1 MRINNVVGF
10 SSGASVVNN
19 NLAGRNIAFERKL
32 KENEKKQFAT
42 DINTGYDILGKQ
54 VRAMIIHGPNFP
66 ESKSGINTGMG
77 SPYGQDEFNNFAKTF
92 GFTHIQLGP
101 TGARNH
107 GQRSHYLSSI
117 YEKDPALINLE
128 LLSGKDYAGILSKE
142 ELKEIVKENSA
153 IAPDDKNLK
162 RGSNYTRSNF
172 EKAELVAED
181 ALLEAYNNYVER
193 FNRDDGSIYHI
204 HREFEAFKADPKN
217 SWLDDYAVLHTI
229 ADEQYDGD
237 DWYLNWDKEDQD
249 LIPQV
254 QKGNKSAIRRYNEIL
269 EENAPEIDLYK
280 FKQYIASKQAHQDK
294 YSPSI
299 DIEKISDRIASQS
312 SFDIL
317 TNKDIFMDDWCIGAK
332 GGGYKGTPQLWGF
345 PLINPNSLFNPD
357 GSLGRGGEYI
367 KRKFVSALDGVDNIR
382 VDHVFAYANPYVYKT
397 SYANNPNN
405 WKHETVNG
413 KEIHYIDTTHLKG
426 NAGFMLD
433 KHFDWDKEGQ
443 YVSHLNIKGKENY
456 RRIIPEIIIP
466 ALIEAGLDEDEIDKM
481 AWETLGDWNPV
492 FSQEIRPSIG
502 LSGMHSLRYMPG
514 NHEEAHDNDYA
525 LVGTHDD
532 PPIQELVR
540 HPELGANG
548 VLDRNYL
555 AQFLKHSSTAP
566 KDYQGNPIADKLSN
580 QDLVKAKL
588 VELFASKPDK
598 FALNFTDFFGIAEQ
612 PNVPG
617 TNDDERPE
625 NWTLRLPQHFDDD
638 YYKALSD
645 FQHQYAVN
653 VPEIMRMAIE
663 YKLDNGEIPACE
675 TSSARNMIHKLSKWE
690 EILKQPEK

>member
-1 MRINNVVGF
+1 MKINNVVGLP
-10 SSGASVVNN
+10 SSVRVVNDST
-19 NLAGRNIAFERKL
+19 GRNVTFERRL
-32 KENEKKQFAT
+32 RENEKKQFSS
-42 DINTGYDILGKQ
+42 DLNTGYDILGKQ
-54 VRAMIIHGPNFP
+54 VRAMIVQGPNFP

-77 SPYGQDEFNNFAKTF
+77 SPYGQSEFNSFVNTF

-128 LLSGKDYAGILSKE
+128 LLSGKDYAGILPKE
-142 ELKEIVKENSA
+142 RLKQIVKENS
-153 IAPDDKNLK
+153 ILAPDNKNIK
-162 RGSNYTRSNF
+162 RGANYTRSNF
-172 EKAELVAED
+172 EKAELVAQD
-181 ALLEAYNNYVER
+181 ALIEAYNNYVCRYNEG
-193 FNRDDGSIYHI
+193 DGSILKLHK
-204 HREFEAFKADPKN
+204 EFEAFKAHPKN

-229 ADEQYDGD
+229 ADENYNGD
-237 DWYLNWDKEDQD
+237 DWYLNWSQDDQD
-249 LIPQV
+249 LIPLV
-254 QKGNKSAIRRYNEIL
+254 YKGNKKAIRRYEEIL
-269 EENAPEIDLYK
+269 EHNEPEIDLYK
-280 FKQYIASKQAHQDK
+280 FKQFIASKQAHIDK
-294 YSPSI
+294 YSPDKI
-299 DIEKISDRIASQS
+299 QKISDRIASQS

-332 GGGYKGTPQLWGF
+332 GGGYKGTPQFWGF
-345 PLINPNSLFNPD
+345 PLINPNTLFNPD
-357 GSLGRGGEYI
+357 GSLGKGGEYI
-367 KRKFVSALDGVDNIR
+367 KRKFQSALDGVDNIR

-397 SYANNPNN
+397 SFANNPNN
-405 WKHETVNG
+405 WKCENVNG
-413 KEIHYIDTTHLKG
+413 KEIHYVDTSRLKG
-426 NAGFMLD
+426 NAGFLMD

-443 YVSHLNIKGKENY
+443 YVSHLNIPGKENY
-456 RRIIPEIIIP
+456 RRIIPEIILP
-466 ALIEAGLDEDEIDKM
+466 ALTEMGYDQEDIDKI

-492 FSQEIRPSIG
+492 FTQDIRPALN

-514 NHEEAHDNDYA
+514 NHDECHYNDYA

-555 AQFLKHSSTAP
+555 AQFLRHSSTAP
-566 KDYQGNPIADKLSN
+566 KDYHGNPIASKLSN

-588 VELFASKPDK
+588 VELFSSKPDK

-625 NWTLRLPQHFDDD
+625 NWTLRIPTNYDED
-638 YYKALSD
+638 YYRALSD
-645 FQHQYAVN
+645 FQHEYAVN
-653 VPEIMRMAIE
+653 IPEILRMAIE
-663 YKLDNGEIPACE
+663 YKLDKGEIATGE
-675 TSSARNMIHKLSKWE
+675 IHQARQTINKLSRWE
-690 EILKQPEK
+690 EILKQPE

>member
-1 MRINNVVGF
+1 MRINNVVGLP
-10 SSGASVVNN
+10 SSVRIANQ
-19 NLAGRNIAFERKL
+19 AGRNVSFERKL
-32 KENEKKQFAT
+32 RKNEKKQFSQDLT
-42 DINTGYDILGKQ
+42 SGYDILGKQ
-54 VRAMIIHGPNFP
+54 VRAMIVQGPNFP

-77 SPYGQDEFNNFAKTF
+77 TPYGQDEFSDFAKTF

-101 TGARNH
+101 TGTRNH

-128 LLSGKDYAGILSKE
+128 LLSGKDYDEILPKKQ
-142 ELKEIVKENSA
+142 LKEIVKESSKY
-153 IAPDDKNLK
+153 APDNKNLK
-162 RGSNYTRSNF
+162 RGANYTRSNF
-172 EKAELVAED
+172 EKAELVAQD

-193 FNRDDGSIYHI
+193 FNRDDGSIYHL
-204 HREFEAFKADPKN
+204 HREFEAFKEDPN
-217 SWLDDYAVLHTI
+217 NAWLDDYAVLHTI
-229 ADEQYDGD
+229 ADESYDGD

-249 LIPQV
+249 LIPLV
-254 QKGNKSAIRRYNEIL
+254 HKGDKKAIARYNSIL

-345 PLINPNSLFNPD
+345 PLINPDSLFNPD
-357 GSLGRGGEYI
+357 GSLGKGGDYI
-367 KRKFVSALDGVDNIR
+367 KRKFQSALDGVDNIR

-397 SYANNPNN
+397 SYANNPAN
-405 WKHETVNG
+405 WKHEFVNG
-413 KEIHYIDTTHLKG
+413 KEISYIDTTHLKG

-443 YVSHLNIKGKENY
+443 YVANLNIPGKENY

-492 FSQEIRPSIG
+492 FSEEIRPSIG

-514 NHEEAHDNDYA
+514 NSEQCNDFDYA
-525 LVGTHDD
+525 LIGTHDD

-548 VLDRNYL
+548 VLDRQYL
-555 AQFLKHSSTAP
+555 AQFLRHSSTAP
-566 KDYQGNPIADKLSN
+566 KDNKGNPIADKLSN

-588 VELFASKPDK
+588 VELFASKPNK
-598 FALNFTDFFGIAEQ
+598 FALNFTDFFGIGEQ

-625 NWTLRLPQHFDDD
+625 NWTLRIPMHYDED

-653 VPEIMRMAIE
+653 IPEIMRMAIE
-663 YKLDNGEIPACE
+663 YKLDNGEIPTCE
-675 TSSARNMIHKLSKWE
+675 ISSARNMIHKLSKWE
-690 EILKQPEK
+690 EILKEPE